1 MQAQQ
6 PQVYKVCPRN
16 RTKLAPTDKAVA
28 ITFNLLKPYFNK
40 PLVEASEEL
49 GLSATAIKDQE
60 GVPQVWDPEVA
71 LPHADLQGQPQPP
84 PSASDTDQS
93 SSDAEEAGVSS
104 CEDDEEQAQQQPATR
119 PVADEEECCSPLSVE
134 DDGFAEF
141 VNPSVSES
149 AKGEFEQTMW
159 APAPLQIYTLE
170 EAKESDLKSPK
181 MRVSEDAYMSFLGSA
196 FEEPTLESFDT
207 ELFDWNIGM

>member
-1 MQAQQ
+1 MGSA
-6 PQVYKVCPRN
+6 PLRSRIKKACRKFGIPKWPFRTLTSKASRN
-16 RTKLAPTDKAVA
+16 RSSFQA
-28 ITFNLLKPYFNK
+28 INFH
-40 PLVEASEEL
+40 
-49 GLSATAIKDQE
+49 LSTINNS
-60 GVPQVWDPEVA
+60 
-71 LPHADLQGQPQPP
+71 P